1 MSTLNCI
8 EKEENKV
15 NRFREWPDFLQQTP
29 NMASLINLV
38 YICEV
43 GLQNVYVHK
52 CFRKEKDY
60 RKIMSNLMKV
70 LVNTLCGRKTFIVA
84 FPTTKHSL
92 FVC

>member
-29 NMASLINLV
+29 KMASLINLV

-60 RKIMSNLMKV
+60 NSTFRQRVAKSTDRCRKANFLQ
-70 LVNTLCGRKTFIVA
+70 
-84 FPTTKHSL
+84 
-92 FVC
+92 